1 MKRNIYKTAAG
12 AVLMALSMAMT
23 SFGAG
28 QAAREA
34 EDTAAKGPGIAAP
47 APVGNPVE
55 NGEIIPGN
63 LGAAGEADQMVVVVG
78 TGGCNADVSY
88 YRKDESGAWQLAW
101 KEAGI
106 VGRGGITDEK
116 REGDGKTP
124 EGTYRFTMPFGL
136 KDDPGAKLPY
146 HKVRQGD
153 FWVDDSQSAHYNRL
167 VNTSETVKDW
177 NSAENLATAYTVYN
191 YALALSYNEE
201 CVPGQ
206 GSAIFLHC
214 FTANP
219 DNGSA
224 GCIRLPEERAKE
236 LVMSATEQTRIIIA
250 RDLEHLR

>member
-47 APVGNPVE
+47 VPVGNPVE

-63 LGAAGEADQMVVVVG
+63 LGAAGEADQMVMVVG

-88 YRKDESGAWQLAW
+88 YRKDENGAWQLAW

-153 FWVDDSQSAHYNRL
+153 FWVDDSQA
-167 VNTSETVKDW
+167 V
-177 NSAENLATAYTVYN
+177 
-191 YALALSYNEE
+191 
-201 CVPGQ
+201 G
-206 GSAIFLHC
+206 
-214 FTANP
+214 
-219 DNGSA
+219 
-224 GCIRLPEERAKE
+224 RA
-236 LVMSATEQTRIIIA
+236 ARRIISIPGT
-250 RDLEHLR
+250 RPFSKKRKKKEIHRRSINVIMIRETRRRRGWRRPGTTETIE